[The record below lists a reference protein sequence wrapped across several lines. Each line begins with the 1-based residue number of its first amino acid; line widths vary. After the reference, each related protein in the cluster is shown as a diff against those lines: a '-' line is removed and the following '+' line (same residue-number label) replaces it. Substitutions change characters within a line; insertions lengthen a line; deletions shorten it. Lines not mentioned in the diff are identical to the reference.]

1 METNNNLLNVT
12 TIPEF
17 FTAINEKY
25 NLDLPTDF
33 VGDSPVSKLMQ
44 KQIKVTQGNG
54 EDILYTATARGD
66 PFNFE
71 TPNLTAWVIITVKT
85 STAV

>member
-1 METNNNLLNVT
+1 MNDQILKAKSVSNFLN
-12 TIPEF
+12 
-17 FTAINEKY
+17 AINNTY
-25 NLDLPTDF
+25 QLNLPTDF
-33 VGDSPVSKLMQ
+33 SGDSPVSQLMQ

-85 STAV
+85 STAVKN